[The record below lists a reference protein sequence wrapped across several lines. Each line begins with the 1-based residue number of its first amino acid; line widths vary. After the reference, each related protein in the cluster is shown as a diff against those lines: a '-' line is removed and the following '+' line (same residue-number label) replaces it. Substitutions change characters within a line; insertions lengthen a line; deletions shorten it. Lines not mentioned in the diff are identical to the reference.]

1 MARNY
6 KFYATKEKLALVN
19 PSNVEHIRK
28 FFISKHRNLSDSTKK
43 SYESDFNQWL
53 VYIMEY
59 YDNVDIVDVV
69 KKDAGDMADMLE
81 EYMLFCSLELGNN
94 ERRIQ
99 RRMSSIS
106 SFYLALKKKRKLE
119 QNPVDYL
126 ERPSLGKDEKVQI
139 KQTFLTLEDVSLAR
153 KRLHNL
159 EKNQYNMQLELLF
172 EFGLSTMA
180 RVNAISNVKVSQI
193 NFKDREVNDVL
204 EKEGKIVN
212 LLMSQR
218 TVELIKDWLDYR
230 KRNGI
235 ESEYLFLALYGKTW
249 QKVDKR
255 TLQQNWIKR
264 IGKLIDM
271 DLHMHDLRHSAATLL
286 KEAGMP
292 IETISKLLN
301 HNGIDVTLKHY
312 IKDNVKKIAEEKDKY
327 EI

>member
-28 FFISKHRNLSDSTKK
+28 FFISKHRKLSDSTKK

-59 YDNVDIVDVV
+59 YDNADIVST
-69 KKDAGDMADMLE
+69 DAGDMADMLE
-81 EYMLFCSLELGNN
+81 EYMLFCSMELGNN
-94 ERRIQ
+94 DRRIQ

-106 SFYLALKKKRKLE
+106 SFYLALKKKRKIE
-119 QNPVDYL
+119 QNPIDFL

-139 KQTFLTLEDVSLAR
+139 KQTFLTLEDVERLR
-153 KRLHNL
+153 KLFGKL
-159 EKNQYNMQLELLF
+159 EKNLYNMQLELLF

-180 RVNAISNVKVSQI
+180 RVNAISNVKVSQL

-204 EKEGKIVN
+204 EKEGKIVD
-212 LLMSQR
+212 LLMSRR
-218 TVELIKDWLDYR
+218 TIILIKEWLEYR
-230 KRNGI
+230 KKNNI

-255 TLQQNWIKR
+255 TLQQNWIKK

-271 DLHMHDLRHSAATLL
+271 DLHMHDLRHTGATLL
-286 KEAGMP
+286 KEAGME

-312 IKDNVKKIAEEKDKY
+312 IKDNVKKIAEEKEKY